1 MEKKNIDFYLY
12 KNNQNGKAFLLSK
25 VNDDHI
31 KVKMNKENDED
42 RLLNYA
48 LGIIPHMGNVRV
60 FTRGVSLSDNRK
72 EALLKNQNVLHIE
85 SNKEHPEIFDS
96 FLNDFEKHREK
107 AKING
112 LNVNIFDYKEHHFIA
127 FEITINEFKRTL
139 TKHIRK
145 KTTSDAG
152 VAANL
157 IKDIIPKYIDVIDK
171 DAPLTIKSADKAML
185 RELEQI
191 FSDEKY
197 SYFNQR
203 MKGFEYESFDFDSIL
218 KGNMNR
224 LEVLI
229 ANHGYDKKVKEEV
242 LADYDEIANPNKLVI
257 YTDAST
263 YIDKKNKVND
273 SGIGIIIKQDGTDE
287 LMAIIDKKLEPA
299 AVGCFDP
306 NHSEGYAILN
316 ALKFVIEKGWVDQD
330 TIIEVRSDSLSNV
343 RKLNHIEE
351 PYFISEAIED
361 FCEKAIPDTPVAFKW
376 VKGHA
381 SNVYNIMVDELAA
394 KSLFNENYEF
404 NLEAFDENIEAYK
417 NRNKSV
423 RKMRP

>member
-60 FTRGVSLSDNRK
+60 FTRGVSVSDNRK
-72 EALLKNQNVLHIE
+72 EALFKNQNVLHIE
-85 SNKEHPEIFDS
+85 SNKEHPEMFDS

-107 AKING
+107 AKVNG

-127 FEITINEFKRTL
+127 FEIKINEFKRTL
-139 TKHIRK
+139 IKHIRK
-145 KTTSDAG
+145 RVTSDAKI
-152 VAANL
+152 AANL
-157 IKDIIPKYIDVIDK
+157 IKDIIPKYIDIIDK

-185 RELEQI
+185 AEIEQI
-191 FSDEKY
+191 VRDNKY
-197 SYFNQR
+197 SNFNQR
-203 MKGFEYESFDFDSIL
+203 IKSFEYDLFDYDSIVN
-218 KGNMNR
+218 GNMNR
-224 LEVLI
+224 LELLI
-229 ANHGYDKKVKEEV
+229 ANHAHDQRAKHEV
-242 LADYDEIANPNKLVI
+242 LADYDEAANPNKLII
-257 YTDAST
+257 YTDSST
-263 YIDKKNKVND
+263 YIDKGKRIND
-273 SGIGIIIKQDGTDE
+273 SGMGIVVKQDGADE
-287 LMAIIDKKLEPA
+287 LMAVVDKKFEPSPKS
-299 AVGCFDP
+299 GFDP
-306 NHSEGYAILN
+306 NNSEGYAILHS
-316 ALKFVIEKGWVDQD
+316 LKFVVDKAWIDKD

-343 RKLNHIEE
+343 RKLNGAEE
-351 PYFISEAIED
+351 SYFISEAIKA
-361 FCEKAIPDTPVAFKW
+361 FCKKEIPDTPVAFKW

-394 KSLFNENYEF
+394 KSLFNESYEF
-404 NLEAFDENIEAYK
+404 NADIFDENIATYQ